1 MTDWQLKL
9 TRRGRNM
16 LLPVCICSFTFLPLH
31 FSLKTWRHY
40 VAQLA
45 LNLWSSCSAFWV
57 LCLYMLAVIAGWL
70 LRISFS
76 TIPCSFSLC
85 RLYFSAGLLVFC
97 FVIHRVSKWI
107 LLVFC
112 YINSKYLLSLM
123 LFFPLIRKIHIKFE
137 KDSIIKNPYHTHLMF
152 MNLLS
157 DPPPPEASPS
167 HVIPNVDIVIY
178 LMLAVFPWS
187 LEVSFLFS
195 LKGALSD

>member
-1 MTDWQLKL
+1 
-9 TRRGRNM
+9 M

-57 LCLYMLAVIAGWL
+57 LCLYMLAVIAGCL

-123 LFFPLIRKIHIKFE
+123 LFSPLIRKIHIKFE
-137 KDSIIKNPYHTHLMF
+137 KNSIIKTLITHIWC
-152 MNLLS
+152 S
-157 DPPPPEASPS
+157 W
-167 HVIPNVDIVIY
+167 ICY
-178 LMLAVFPWS
+178 LIHPHPHPKQVPDMSFPMWT
-187 LEVSFLFS
+187 
-195 LKGALSD
+195 